1 MKNRVLVTGATGFV
15 GSNLVRRL
23 VKEGYEVH
31 ILTRKTSNMWR
42 LKDIYSSL
50 IDHKVDLSDKDDLL
64 NAVTKI
70 NPNNI
75 CHLAIYGGYP
85 SQNED
90 EKILKTNLNGT
101 INLLSALEGI
111 DYDCFINTGSSS
123 EYGKKEFIMK
133 ETDICEPNTVYGIA
147 KLSSTLYC
155 NHISAKENKNIGTIR
170 LFSVYGDYEEKGRL
184 IPTLFIN
191 LLNGENVKLGNPA
204 AVRDFVYI
212 DDVVEAYISILKNP
226 EKIKGKIFNI
236 SSGNQI
242 SIGEISEKVKSILN
256 SSCLLDFGNLSG
268 RTFDSTTW
276 LGDSSLFRETF
287 NWAPKKIDE
296 GLKKSAEWFSKNLN
310 LYKEV

>member
-170 LFSVYGDYEEKGRL
+170 LFSVYGDY
-184 IPTLFIN
+184 
-191 LLNGENVKLGNPA
+191 
-204 AVRDFVYI
+204 
-212 DDVVEAYISILKNP
+212 
-226 EKIKGKIFNI
+226 
-236 SSGNQI
+236 
-242 SIGEISEKVKSILN
+242 
-256 SSCLLDFGNLSG
+256 
-268 RTFDSTTW
+268 
-276 LGDSSLFRETF
+276 
-287 NWAPKKIDE
+287 
-296 GLKKSAEWFSKNLN
+296 
-310 LYKEV
+310 